1 MLLILKAH
9 HKWWHTFFFQKTH
22 ISCAN
27 MKVLSNENGC
37 VLITI
42 TSGIWAWNIKR
53 VYISRKKKKNEEL
66 KRVVLQYFSET
77 WNSDVAPKY
86 LYHTFFFG
94 ENDEIISCSWDRGET
109 ASSRQE
115 TEGKKRNEKAKSK
128 RTHLRLC
135 L

>member
-1 MLLILKAH
+1 MLLIFKAH
-9 HKWWHTFFFQKTH
+9 HKWWRTFFFQKTH
-22 ISCAN
+22 ISRAN
-27 MKVLSNENGC
+27 MKELSNENGR
-37 VLITI
+37 VSI

-53 VYISRKKKKNEEL
+53 AYRSRKKKKNEEL
-66 KRVVLQYFSET
+66 KRVELQYFSET
-77 WNSDVAPKY
+77 WNSDVTPKY

-94 ENDEIISCSWDRGET
+94 ENDEIISCSWDRSET

-115 TEGKKRNEKAKSK
+115 TEEKKRNEKAKSK